1 MVLQLN
7 EKEKE
12 TLKQVLQTY
21 ERDLRGEILKTDDRS
36 LKAVLHEEDDL
47 LRRLLRRVA

>member
-12 TLKQVLQTY
+12 TLKKVLQTY
-21 ERDLRGEILKTDDRS
+21 ERDLRGEILKTDDS
-36 LKAVLHEEDDL
+36 GLKAVLHEEDAVLRGL
-47 LRRLLRRVA
+47 LKQVA